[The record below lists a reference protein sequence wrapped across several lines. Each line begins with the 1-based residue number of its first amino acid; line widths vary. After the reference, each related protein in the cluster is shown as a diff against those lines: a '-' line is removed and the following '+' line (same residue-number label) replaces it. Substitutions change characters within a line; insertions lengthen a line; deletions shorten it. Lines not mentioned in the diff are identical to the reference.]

1 MKHPKHSKK
10 TGFALVFPFFA
21 VLALMTAAAYCL
33 PLRPTVSYAEKREL
47 TKFPEFTLQSLL
59 SGDYFDGITL
69 WFSDTF
75 PGRETW
81 LRLSADIQG
90 LYGSADVYIAPAA
103 PETPTQEASM
113 AVPETTQAASAET
126 AQSAPADTTQPEET
140 EAPEQTQWGGVDV
153 GAEELINQ
161 GAVIQIGDSAFN
173 QMGFNEY
180 QCRRYGQSLS
190 HLAELLPDTRI
201 ISCPAPTA
209 VGVMIEPEYLE
220 QLNCARQDM
229 VQNTLHENMTDN
241 IIKVDVFSNEVK
253 HNSEYIYFRTDHHW
267 TALGAYYAYE
277 ALCQATEQTPAP
289 LDSFTPWD
297 QGTFVGSLYGKAR
310 WPNKLKKDDVIAYIP
325 EGDITMQVYEGPYA
339 APYEMPLLRDTSQE
353 NDYTKYVTFLS
364 SDHPLCEI
372 TNESLPE
379 GSVCLIIKDSFGNC
393 FAPFLTQNYHTVYAM
408 DYRKFNGMGL
418 KQFVQTHNVQDVIF
432 APYLIATQSILGNDL
447 MEKLC
452 Q

>member
-1 MKHPKHSKK
+1 MKHAKHSKK
-10 TGFALVFPFFA
+10 RDLWPVLPFFA
-21 VLALMTAAAYCL
+21 VLALLTAAAYCI

-47 TKFPEFTLQSLL
+47 TKFPEFSLQSLL
-59 SGDYFDGITL
+59 SGDYFDGISL

-75 PGRETW
+75 PGRERW
-81 LRLSADIQG
+81 LTLSADIQG
-90 LYGSADVYIAPAA
+90 LYGSADVYIAPTA
-103 PETPTQEASM
+103 PEPSSPEPTQSA
-113 AVPETTQAASAET
+113 AVPQTTAPTEAAET
-126 AQSAPADTTQPEET
+126 PDETADATDAAEE
-140 EAPEQTQWGGVDV
+140 TQWGGVDV

-180 QCRRYGQSLS
+180 QCQRYGKALS
-190 HLAELLPDTRI
+190 HLSELLPDTRI

-220 QLNCARQDM
+220 QLNCARQDL
-229 VQNTLHENMTDN
+229 VQETLHENMSDS
-241 IIKVDVFSNEVK
+241 IVKVDVFSNEVT

-277 ALCQATEQTPAP
+277 ALCHATDQTPAP

-325 EGDITMQVYEGPYA
+325 QGDITMQVYEGPYS

-353 NDYTKYVTFLS
+353 NEYTKYVTFLS
-364 SDHPLCEI
+364 SDHPLCKI

-418 KQFVQTHNVQDVIF
+418 KQFVETYGVQDVIF